1 MKTAPI
7 ASAILV
13 LSALTVTPAFAAG
26 SASVSTGPLVVTL
39 TDLDLTDGITP
50 SITFF
55 QYGWE
60 RSSVYVNAGTGTGDY
75 EEGTSGYAPVWISQ
89 SGLGSSA
96 AASVVGDGT
105 ALGTTLTASATS
117 SDVYSLA
124 PSTYLSGESNSGVSG
139 SFKLSGA
146 TLAIFSIN
154 FTAAASGAGYYED
167 PITSSFY
174 GEDAEAGASLRVIG
188 PGAFGGG
195 GSYQESDVDW
205 STFVDI
211 DVPTSGPLVSYDRTV
226 SQSLKVTFLNLTKG
240 DLAGDLEI
248 DAYAYSDSSALPAV
262 PEPGTSA
269 MLLAGLAAVGF
280 ALRKKR
286 A

>member
-13 LSALTVTPAFAAG
+13 LSALTATPAFAAG

-39 TDLDLTDGITP
+39 TDLDLTDGIAP

-60 RSSVYVNAGTGTGDY
+60 QSYVNVGAGSHYHYVNGA
-75 EEGTSGYAPVWISQ
+75 SGYAPISD
-89 SGLGSSA
+89 SASDAGNSA
-96 AASVVGDGT
+96 AGSVVGDGT
-105 ALGTTLTASATS
+105 ALGTTLTASSTS
-117 SDVYSLA
+117 PDVYSLA
-124 PSTYLSGESNSGVSG
+124 PSTSSNAYAYSTVYG
-139 SFKLSGA
+139 SFKLSGG

-154 FTAAASGAGYYED
+154 FTAASSGAGYYRDAVTSD
-167 PITSSFY
+167 PY
-174 GEDAEAGASLRVIG
+174 GERAEAGASIQVYGR
-188 PGAFGGG
+188 GAFGVD
-195 GSYQESDVDW
+195 GSSQGSDVDGG
-205 STFVDI
+205 TFMD
-211 DVPTSGPLVSYDRTV
+211 PPSSGPLTPYDRNV

-240 DLAGDLEI
+240 ELAGDLEI
-248 DAYAYSDSSALPAV
+248 DAFANSDSTALPAV

-269 MLLAGLAAVGF
+269 MLLAGLAAIGF